1 MNTQALH
8 QYDLLIIGAGVSG
21 AALLYLATKYSD
33 IGSIG
38 ILEKYAAPARVNSLS
53 SNNSQ
58 TLHRGGIETNYTLE
72 KALKV
77 KRAALML
84 RNYAVAQ
91 PDRHY
96 IIDRYPKM
104 VIGVGESECELLR
117 RRFDQFSPHYPK
129 LRLLDRKA
137 IAKIEPAV
145 AMGDKGFRREKIIAL
160 GTTDEYCAV
169 NFQALTLSFMRQAKR
184 LGREHPEKH
193 VDINYKSCVRPRA
206 C

>member
-1 MNTQALH
+1 MKSH
-8 QYDLLIIGAGVSG
+8 IHDVIIVGGGVSG
-21 AALLYLATKYSD
+21 TSLLYTLARYTDVRSVALIEKYDELAALNS
-33 IGSIG
+33 S
-38 ILEKYAAPARVNSLS
+38 ARA
-53 SNNSQ
+53 NSQ
-58 TLHRGGIETNYTLE
+58 TLHCGDIETNYTLE

-129 LRLLDRKA
+129 LRQLDRKA